1 MGDAMRKVWLVAATV
16 LAGPAMAAPKNVLVE
31 ALRQETSATRAMLR
45 DASDFCKEAVLPT
58 TGRRDQTRCADK
70 MVIAEEAL
78 TQQAVK
84 DAWKELRSAEFM
96 AVASGMLSLEE
107 GRSSAGKAI
116 PLFINFLSALD
127 AAERPA
133 KNKRAAK

>member
-1 MGDAMRKVWLVAATV
+1 MRKVWLVVALV
-16 LAGPAMAAPKNVLVE
+16 LAGPAMAETQNGLVE
-31 ALRQETSATRAMLR
+31 ALRQEAPATRAMLR

-78 TQQAVK
+78 TQQVVK
-84 DAWKELRSAEFM
+84 NSWKELRSAEFM

-127 AAERPA
+127 AADQPA
-133 KNKRAAK
+133 KPKKKQ

>member
-1 MGDAMRKVWLVAATV
+1 
-16 LAGPAMAAPKNVLVE
+16 
-31 ALRQETSATRAMLR
+31 
-45 DASDFCKEAVLPT
+45 
-58 TGRRDQTRCADK
+58 

-96 AVASGMLSLEE
+96 AVASGMLGLEE
-107 GRSSAGKAI
+107 GRSAAGKAI

-127 AAERPA
+127 AAERPEKPKKA
-133 KNKRAAK
+133 RK